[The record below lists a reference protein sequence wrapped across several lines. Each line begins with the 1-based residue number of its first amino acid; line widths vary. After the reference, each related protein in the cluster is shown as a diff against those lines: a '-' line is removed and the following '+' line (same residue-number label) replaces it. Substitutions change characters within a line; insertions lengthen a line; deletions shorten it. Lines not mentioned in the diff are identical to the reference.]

1 MQSQDQN
8 ELEAKIDMRLRTMR
22 ILWFALFISIVL
34 YYGFTL
40 FNKSTE
46 APNTL
51 VSFGLAAAGVFLVI
65 LSFPIK
71 QKFLA
76 KSVETQSMELVQ
88 KGYIVALAVCEAAAL
103 LGLLDHFVTGN
114 RYYYLL
120 FIAAAA
126 ADSLHFPQRRH
137 LQEASYKREM
147 F

>member
-1 MQSQDQN
+1 
-8 ELEAKIDMRLRTMR
+8 MR
-22 ILWFALFISIVL
+22 ILWFALFTSIVL

-40 FNKSTE
+40 FNKGTD
-46 APNTL
+46 APNTI
-51 VSFGLAAAGVFLVI
+51 VSFALAAAGVFLVI

-71 QKFLA
+71 QNLLA
-76 KSVETQSMELVQ
+76 KSVEMQSMELVQ
-88 KGYIVALAVCEAAAL
+88 KGYIMALAVCEAAAL
-103 LGLLDHFVTGN
+103 LGVLDHFVTGN

-126 ADSLHFPQRRH
+126 ADLLHFPQRRH